1 MHNRKPHTMSER
13 WIRVILLIL
22 YLVGAV
28 GMLLPSTRGWF
39 VQLSAL
45 NLFISFLGLIFSRKS
60 KQLSFIAFLGIAF
73 VIGVAVELIGVHTSY
88 LFGSYYY
95 GNNLGLKW
103 YGIPLI
109 IGANWGIMVVTSAA
123 VVHRFELN
131 KHVEAIVAALLMVL
145 FDYILEPVAMKL
157 DYWHWSNGVIPV
169 YNFVCWLVVSYVLQ
183 HIYQRMKLPE
193 VNKVA
198 ESLFLMMFIFFTL
211 LML

>member
-1 MHNRKPHTMSER
+1 MSER
-13 WIRVILLIL
+13 WVRIVLLIL
-22 YLVGAV
+22 YAVGAV
-28 GMLLPSTRGWF
+28 GMLIPTTKDWF

-45 NLFISFLGLIFSRKS
+45 NLFISFLGLIISRKS
-60 KQLSFIAFLGIAF
+60 QPLRFLLFLGFAFL
-73 VIGVAVELIGVHTSY
+73 IGVVVELIGVHTSY
-88 LFGSYYY
+88 LFGHYYY

-103 YGIPLI
+103 NGIPLI

-123 VVHRFELN
+123 VIRRFDLN
-131 KHVEAIVAALLMVL
+131 KHVELVVASVLMVL

-157 DYWHWSNGVIPV
+157 DYWHWSQGEIPV
-169 YNFVCWLVVSYVLQ
+169 YNFVSWFGVSYFLQ
-183 HIYQRMKLPE
+183 WIYQRMKLPE

>member
-1 MHNRKPHTMSER
+1 MSER
-13 WIRVILLIL
+13 WVRIVLLIL
-22 YLVGAV
+22 YAVGAV
-28 GMLLPSTRGWF
+28 GMLIPTTKNWF

-45 NLFISFLGLIFSRKS
+45 NLFISFLGLIISRKS
-60 KQLSFIAFLGIAF
+60 QPLRFVLFLGFAFL
-73 VIGVAVELIGVHTSY
+73 IGVVVELIGVHTSY
-88 LFGSYYY
+88 LFGHYYY

-103 YGIPLI
+103 NGIPLI

-123 VVHRFELN
+123 VIRRFDLN
-131 KHVEAIVAALLMVL
+131 KHVELVVASVLMVL

-157 DYWHWSNGVIPV
+157 DYWHWSQGEIPV
-169 YNFVCWLVVSYVLQ
+169 YNFVSWFGVSYFLQ
-183 HIYQRMKLPE
+183 WIYQRMKLPE

>member
-1 MHNRKPHTMSER
+1 MSER
-13 WIRVILLIL
+13 WVRIVLLIL
-22 YLVGAV
+22 YAVGAV
-28 GMLLPSTRGWF
+28 GMLNPTTKNWF

-45 NLFISFLGLIFSRKS
+45 NLFISFLGLIISRKS
-60 KQLSFIAFLGIAF
+60 QPLRFVLFLGFAFL
-73 VIGVAVELIGVHTSY
+73 IGVVVELIGVHTSY
-88 LFGSYYY
+88 LFGHYYY

-103 YGIPLI
+103 NGIPLI

-123 VVHRFELN
+123 VIRRFDLN
-131 KHVEAIVAALLMVL
+131 KHVELVVASVLMVL

-157 DYWHWSNGVIPV
+157 DYWHWSQGEIPV
-169 YNFVCWLVVSYVLQ
+169 YNFVSWFGVSYFLQ
-183 HIYQRMKLPE
+183 WIYQRMKLPE

>member
-1 MHNRKPHTMSER
+1 MSER
-13 WIRVILLIL
+13 WIRIILLIL

-45 NLFISFLGLIFSRKS
+45 NLFISFLGIIFSRKS
-60 KQLSFIAFLGIAF
+60 KQLSFLLFLGIAF
-73 VIGVAVELIGVHTSY
+73 VVGIAVELIGVHTSY
-88 LFGSYYY
+88 LFGHYYY

-103 YGIPLI
+103 YGVPLI
-109 IGANWGIMVVTSAA
+109 IGVNWGILSVASSA

-131 KHVEAIVAALLMVL
+131 KHLEAFISAVLMVL

-157 DYWHWSNGVIPV
+157 DYWHWSNGEIPV
-169 YNFVCWLVVSYVLQ
+169 YNFVCWLGVSYFLQ
-183 HIYQRMKLPE
+183 WIYQRMKLPE

>member
-1 MHNRKPHTMSER
+1 MSER
-13 WIRVILLIL
+13 WIRIVLLIL
-22 YLVGAV
+22 YVVGAV
-28 GMLLPSTRGWF
+28 GMLVPSTRGWF

-45 NLFISFLGLIFSRKS
+45 NLFISFLGIIFSRKS
-60 KQLSFIAFLGIAF
+60 KHLHFIFFLGLAF

-88 LFGSYYY
+88 LFGNYYY

-103 YGIPLI
+103 YGVPLI
-109 IGANWGIMVVTSAA
+109 IGANWGILSVVSSA

-131 KHVEAIVAALLMVL
+131 KHLEVFISAVLMVL

-157 DYWHWSNGVIPV
+157 DYWHWSNGEIPV
-169 YNFVCWLVVSYVLQ
+169 YNFVCWLGVSYFLQ
-183 HIYQRMKLPE
+183 WIYQRMKLPE

-198 ESLFLMMFIFFTL
+198 ESLFFMMFIFFTL